1 MYRFYFE
8 KLEVWKDSIEFIKF
22 IYLFTKLFPE
32 EEKFGMTSQ
41 IRRASVS
48 ISTNISEGS
57 SRSTKK
63 DQANF
68 TNMAYTSL
76 METMNLII
84 VAYEIGYIQDKD
96 YERMRAVVEKIANK
110 LNALYRVQLRES
122 LKK

>member
-22 IYLFTKLFPE
+22 IYIFTKHFPE

-84 VAYEIGYIQDKD
+84 VAYEFGYIKNND
-96 YERMRAVVEKIANK
+96 YESMRAVVEKIANK

-122 LKK
+122 MKK